1 MKHLTDR
8 LIRMFARDDRT
19 AGMVIIEGALW
30 ASVVQFTNP
39 FYQMFVSQMGG
50 GDVAI
55 SLVNSMP
62 ALFALVVLL
71 PLSGYIDTVPRK
83 KPFVAKAILIYAL
96 LLPLMAMTPFM
107 GRAKVPAFLVLIGL
121 FNIPMLAYTVGW
133 QSFFTDL
140 FDEKRRVMPHAKRE
154 MMKNYIQGFTMCLG
168 GFVLSYICSTGEQ
181 KILTYQIMF
190 MIAFAMAVM
199 QVRTLIKTDDSH
211 VPDRPKRK
219 MMGIK
224 ETLTMCVSELKK
236 NKKFASFLGLLFT
249 FYVSWQMAW
258 PFFFIYLVG
267 HLGHNEFFKNML
279 DFSSVI
285 LFGLTATFWG
295 RYIEK
300 NGAKK
305 AGIIGYYTA
314 AIMPVM
320 LVTLN
325 STFWLWVNYII
336 SGIFAAPLQLGMFND
351 MLDQLP
357 EENRTFNIGIYNTV
371 IQISGFISPL
381 IGVSIYKATSI
392 EFTMTLSSVLRV
404 VAGTLF
410 LVRYLKSRK
419 TQSGYL
425 G

>member
-1 MKHLTDR
+1 MKKITDR
-8 LIRMFARDDRT
+8 LIKLFSPDDHT
-19 AGMVIIEGALW
+19 AGMVIVEGALW

-50 GDVAI
+50 GDVAV
-55 SLVNSMP
+55 SMVNSMP
-62 ALFALVVLL
+62 ALFALVILL

-96 LLPLMAMTPFM
+96 MLPLMAMTPFM
-107 GRAKVPAFLVLIGL
+107 GRAKVPAFIILIGL
-121 FNIPMLAYTVGW
+121 FNMPMLAYTVGW

-140 FDEKRRVMPHAKRE
+140 FDEKRRIMPHAKRE
-154 MMKNYIQGFTMCLG
+154 MMKNYIQGFTMCVG
-168 GFVLSYICSTGEQ
+168 GFVLSYICATGEQ
-181 KILTYQIMF
+181 KIITYQIMF
-190 MIAFAMAVM
+190 MIAFVLAVT
-199 QVRTLIKTDDSH
+199 QRKILIKTDDSH

-219 MMGIK
+219 MAGIK
-224 ETLTMCVSELKK
+224 QTLSMCFVELKK

-258 PFFFIYLVG
+258 PFFFIYVVG

-295 RYIEK
+295 KYIQK

-314 AIMPVM
+314 AIMPAM
-320 LVTLN
+320 LVTMN

-336 SGIFAAPLQLGMFND
+336 SGLFAAPLQLGMFND
-351 MLDQLP
+351 MLDQLS
-357 EENRTFNIGIYNTV
+357 EENRTLGIGIYNIV

-381 IGVSIYKATSI
+381 IGVAIYKATSI
-392 EFTMTLSSVLRV
+392 EFTMILSSCLRV
-404 VAGTLF
+404 FAGTLF
-410 LVRYLKSRK
+410 LIRYLHSRK
-419 TQSGYL
+419 ADAR
-425 G
+425 